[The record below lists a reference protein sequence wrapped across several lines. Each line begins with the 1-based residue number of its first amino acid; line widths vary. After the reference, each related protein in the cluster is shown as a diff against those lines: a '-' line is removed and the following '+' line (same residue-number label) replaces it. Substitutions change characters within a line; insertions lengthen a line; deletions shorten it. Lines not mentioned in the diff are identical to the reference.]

1 MIVSSDIVGRA
12 LFGMHLMCVR
22 KEFYFYFFLFS
33 SVCTICA
40 VKSCVLYYDYTVY
53 LCASLRISL
62 LREVFSRLFDVS
74 RARALCDV
82 PAHRRRRALL
92 RLVMLIIV
100 SRNSLINSIIL

>member
-1 MIVSSDIVGRA
+1 M
-12 LFGMHLMCVR
+12 LL
-22 KEFYFYFFLFS
+22 
-33 SVCTICA
+33 SVVFCTTII
-40 VKSCVLYYDYTVY
+40 Y

-100 SRNSLINSIIL
+100 SRNSLILLFYNFFFVSV

>member
-1 MIVSSDIVGRA
+1 M
-12 LFGMHLMCVR
+12 LL
-22 KEFYFYFFLFS
+22 
-33 SVCTICA
+33 SVVFCTTII
-40 VKSCVLYYDYTVY
+40 Y

-74 RARALCDV
+74 RARALCGV

-100 SRNSLINSIIL
+100 SRNSLILLFYNFLLRFCLICLILRHIILASIL

>member
-1 MIVSSDIVGRA
+1 MLR
-12 LFGMHLMCVR
+12 
-22 KEFYFYFFLFS
+22 
-33 SVCTICA
+33 
-40 VKSCVLYYDYTVY
+40 LYILAH
-53 LCASLRISL
+53 LCASL

-100 SRNSLINSIIL
+100 SRNSLILLFYNFLLRFCLICLILRHIILASIL